1 MGLGSLFSSREAS
14 SAAAKSSTA
23 SQSSNPP
30 APASSAAKAKAKTAS
45 AASEA
50 KDKASATMDQIKVI
64 ITGDKST
71 TTSGASLESVT
82 SSCPSLS
89 KKQRLAGFAF
99 CFVIGYIISFGVR
112 ASAPLDA
119 PEHVPTAY

>member
-1 MGLGSLFSSREAS
+1 MGFGSLFSKREAS
-14 SAAAKSSTA
+14 GAAAAPSTS
-23 SQSSNPP
+23 SQSSKPS
-30 APASSAAKAKAKTAS
+30 ASASSGAKTTKAASATATASEAKAKATKQV
-45 AASEA
+45 
-50 KDKASATMDQIKVI
+50 SATMDQIKVI

-71 TTSGASLESVT
+71 TASGAAGLESIS

-112 ASAPLDA
+112 PKQLSR
-119 PEHVPTAY
+119 